1 MVNSKEEVVNADE
14 LFRVHTDTHVCIYK
28 AWNNT
33 ALMLKAITPFKA
45 SCLVLHQES
54 TPGK

>member
-1 MVNSKEEVVNADE
+1 MVNSKEGVVNADE
-14 LFRVHTDTHVCIYK
+14 LFRVHIDTHVCIYK